1 MTEGTKFRRVVV
13 EERSVRH
20 RCKTYDGFAVC
31 AAGAF
36 LCIIMRDE
44 EEVVLCYTL
53 RTQGPTENLTEKNHI
68 FAVSQLF

>member
-20 RCKTYDGFAVC
+20 RCKTYDGFAAC

-44 EEVVLCYTL
+44 EEVVLLIIKDDGYTF
-53 RTQGPTENLTEKNHI
+53 NI
-68 FAVSQLF
+68 VSLSVGS

>member
-20 RCKTYDGFAVC
+20 RCKTYDGFAAC

-53 RTQGPTENLTEKNHI
+53 YIKDDRYTFNI
-68 FAVSQLF
+68 VSLSVGS

>member
-20 RCKTYDGFAVC
+20 RCKTYDGFAAC

-44 EEVVLCYTL
+44 EEVVLLIYIL
-53 RTQGPTENLTEKNHI
+53 
-68 FAVSQLF
+68 

>member
-53 RTQGPTENLTEKNHI
+53 CKG
-68 FAVSQLF
+68 

>member
-53 RTQGPTENLTEKNHI
+53 YIKDDRYTFNI
-68 FAVSQLF
+68 VSLSVGS